1 MKSKFNKE
9 SRNLLIGMLL
19 GDGSISNNYVF
30 KIAHCEQQKDYLEW
44 KIKQL
49 NNAGIRNNGINS
61 YIKTKGYNTG
71 VPVYYSQ
78 LKVITFIKL
87 LRKVMY
93 KNKKIIGNR
102 KLLNRLSAREIAIWY
117 MDDGHIN
124 IRKDK
129 DGIEK
134 DLQEI
139 YKRFPRL
146 EERKT
151 QLAGTLS
158 GGEQQMLAMGRALM
172 SKPEIILLDEPS
184 MGLSPIFVEEIFDII
199 KYINESGTTVLLVE
213 QNAKKALSIANR
225 AYVLETGNVVLGG
238 DAKDLMDDDTVKKAY
253 LGE

>member
-129 DGIEK
+129 DGRPMGFYIKISTCEPK
-134 DLQEI
+134 EEAQVIIDYFKEVWGVNFYMFHEGKKEDSYSLCCGTKEGLKFINIVKRYVNEVPSMRHKITYDLSQRKREI
-139 YKRFPRL
+139 SD
-146 EERKT
+146 
-151 QLAGTLS
+151 GTLKC
-158 GGEQQMLAMGRALM
+158 G
-172 SKPEIILLDEPS
+172 
-184 MGLSPIFVEEIFDII
+184 
-199 KYINESGTTVLLVE
+199 
-213 QNAKKALSIANR
+213 NAQH
-225 AYVLETGNVVLGG
+225 
-238 DAKDLMDDDTVKKAY
+238 
-253 LGE
+253 